1 MLIEEGVARIMRS
14 SGFDRLDGAPSR
26 EWLAPLRFEVDQ
38 VANLR
43 WMMETG
49 QPLVIPNVRDYPG
62 WVDVP
67 EARRLLAYVGAP
79 IRWQGQT
86 VGFLNLDST
95 VSRFYTTAHA
105 ERLKAFA
112 DQAAIAIENA
122 RLYDA
127 MRQHDEEIAA
137 LYRAS
142 AQLLNPGGSLASLAE
157 QIVLAVTR
165 EFALAN
171 CGLLLMDDRGTAL
184 VRVVQAGSLE
194 VYGHQNLPLD
204 GPGLTVAAAR
214 TGEMVYAPN
223 VGRDPR
229 YLSSDERTHSEL
241 VVPLY
246 AGGLVIGVIDLQSPD
261 EDAFDE
267 RARRIASAFAERA
280 GLALE
285 NVRLFE
291 AAYRQARQ
299 IGILNSMTRAA
310 LEVGDFDELV
320 RTLVNRLIELFV
332 ADNCF
337 LTLWDEALQLTIP
350 TAASGALH
358 VDYAAVQL
366 DPGEDTLTARVL
378 RDRRALVVE
387 DVYHSPLV
395 SEILKVRIPSDK
407 FPTHS
412 LLILPLIAADQKLGA
427 VLIGFNQPRQVS
439 QDEIALGEQAAG
451 QIALAVAQA
460 QLLERLQLA
469 RQAAEGANQLK
480 SEFLANTSHELRT
493 PLTGILGSLSLVID
507 GLCESP
513 EEEREF
519 LQIAYS
525 SSQNLLTI
533 LNDVLNFAK
542 IEAGKIEVERQ
553 VLDVTGLMEEV
564 VALTRVQAEE
574 KQLRLELQLPDPSL
588 PVLADP
594 DKVRQILLNLVG
606 NALKFTERGRVWV
619 EAQADVAAGQMRIA
633 VHDTGIG
640 IPPDK
645 QSRLFQPFVQADGS
659 MTRKYG
665 GTGLGL
671 SISRQFAERM
681 GGTLML
687 HSAGAGLGSTFT
699 LRLLLADETL
709 L

>member
-1 MLIEEGVARIMRS
+1 
-14 SGFDRLDGAPSR
+14 
-26 EWLAPLRFEVDQ
+26 
-38 VANLR
+38 
-43 WMMETG
+43 
-49 QPLVIPNVRDYPG
+49 
-62 WVDVP
+62 
-67 EARRLLAYVGAP
+67 
-79 IRWQGQT
+79 
-86 VGFLNLDST
+86 
-95 VSRFYTTAHA
+95 
-105 ERLKAFA
+105 
-112 DQAAIAIENA
+112 
-122 RLYDA
+122 
-127 MRQHDEEIAA
+127 
-137 LYRAS
+137 
-142 AQLLNPGGSLASLAE
+142 
-157 QIVLAVTR
+157 
-165 EFALAN
+165 
-171 CGLLLMDDRGTAL
+171 
-184 VRVVQAGSLE
+184 
-194 VYGHQNLPLD
+194 
-204 GPGLTVAAAR
+204 
-214 TGEMVYAPN
+214 
-223 VGRDPR
+223 
-229 YLSSDERTHSEL
+229 
-241 VVPLY
+241 
-246 AGGLVIGVIDLQSPD
+246 VIDLQSPD

-291 AAYRQARQ
+291 AAYRHAQHM
-299 IGILNSMTRAA
+299 GILNSMTRAA

-320 RTLVNRLIELFV
+320 RTLVNRLIELFE

-337 LTLWDEALQLTIP
+337 LTLWDEALQRTIP

-387 DVYHSPLV
+387 DIYHSPLV
-395 SEILKVRIPSDK
+395 SETLKVRISSEK

-412 LLILPLIAADQKLGA
+412 LLILPLITADQKLGA
-427 VLIGFNQPRQVS
+427 VLIGFNQPRRVS
-439 QDEIALGEQAAG
+439 RDEIALGEQAAG

-460 QLLERLQLA
+460 QLLERLKLA
-469 RQAAEGANQLK
+469 RQTAEGANQLK

-619 EAQADVAAGQMRIA
+619 EAQADVATGEMRIA

-645 QSRLFQPFVQADGS
+645 QNRLFQPFVQADGS

-681 GGTLML
+681 GGTLTL

-699 LRLLLADETL
+699 LRLPLADETMV
-709 L
+709 